1 MVRFREDQRFR
12 QWWLLALLLVPVAP
26 FAYGMY
32 VQLVLGRKWGTKPIS
47 EAGLLVVGVL
57 VLGVP
62 VWFWFLRLITEVHDD
77 AVHVHFIPLWRKRII
92 PIRDIRTAVA
102 VTYRPLRDYG
112 GWGIRWGPRGQAYN
126 VSGDRGVQLELANG
140 KRLLI
145 GSQRPE
151 ELEAA
156 IGRPRVL

>member
-12 QWWLLALLLVPVAP
+12 QWWLLALLLAPVAP

-77 AVHVHFIPLWRKRII
+77 AVHVHFIPL
-92 PIRDIRTAVA
+92 T
-102 VTYRPLRDYG
+102 L
-112 GWGIRWGPRGQAYN
+112 
-126 VSGDRGVQLELANG
+126 
-140 KRLLI
+140 
-145 GSQRPE
+145 
-151 ELEAA
+151 
-156 IGRPRVL
+156 